1 MKAKELKKSYF
12 DWLFQKYSYHD
23 LSDGIVKIN
32 TPFLDN
38 QFDYITMYVEF
49 FSDGKINLTD
59 DGWTLH
65 DLKSNGVYFTPRH
78 KTNNQLLR
86 NITDSLGVEIN
97 DNELS
102 IKTDIDKFPIA
113 KQRLLQCI
121 MQVNDLIVLK
131 SNNIRG
137 LFFEEV
143 EKLLK
148 SNNVLFSSK
157 PSFAGKGGITVQF
170 DFSIPTSNKEKLIR
184 TIRNGNDLNRSKLM
198 TVDAQLLR
206 NTKPNAEYIAIF
218 DDINNPLKNI
228 AEINTLFSE
237 DNGLQI
243 QSLTMSKAK
252 ENPSLL
258 LNKKIS

>member
-121 MQVNDLIVLK
+121 MQVNYLIVLK
-131 SNNIRG
+131 RNNIRG

-143 EKLLK
+143 VVHILVCRRRAAVGVYGSVVASGVFDGRLGVAVSAALAGHGREQ
-148 SNNVLFSSK
+148 SAVDVIHFSLCRLV
-157 PSFAGKGGITVQF
+157 AV
-170 DFSIPTSNKEKLIR
+170 KEHVAVARRVSLVFQELVAA
-184 TIRNGNDLNRSKLM
+184 TTHDGSGE
-198 TVDAQLLR
+198 QH
-206 NTKPNAEYIAIF
+206 AI
-218 DDINNPLKNI
+218 
-228 AEINTLFSE
+228 E
-237 DNGLQI
+237 
-243 QSLTMSKAK
+243 
-252 ENPSLL
+252 
-258 LNKKIS
+258 